1 MRKYSA
7 AVLVVFAGALCFAGS
22 AEAARGSA
30 RRIIAGSA
38 ANGDSG
44 PGVWKTVCVDTEISS
59 LTLASG
65 G

>member
-22 AEAARGSA
+22 AEAGKRKCAEDY
-30 RRIIAGSA
+30 RRA